1 MTEPEN
7 ESMDQVRERYDH
19 TELPLSTL
27 RRVAV
32 DRPGRPQEAVARVT
46 PGSKAG

>member
-46 PGSKAG
+46 AGSKAG